1 MLSSEPWLTVPFL
14 KQPKGQFDTLIDIL
28 LTIPCEAPLAPE
40 ANRLQPQNANELN
53 IRRDIAARAQDALQQ
68 LDKFWRANKSTI
80 DPAYYQRLT
89 ELQLTYRPP
98 ISTSPIHSPIAFLDC
113 NTAFTTSLYDTGR
126 IVCLS
131 HASFSPSTEDEIRNS
146 ITAHSFSIL
155 ASLSCHENNVPAI
168 EGTFSKCFPVNIVR
182 LRALDQGIRERA
194 TEALIRYGTPRRF
207 NDLIVGEE
215 KDRPGEG
222 HRIRRS
228 CDGAFERWR
237 WEIYNLNPR
246 FSLSLSDHGN

>member
-1 MLSSEPWLTVPFL
+1 MKYATLS
-14 KQPKGQFDTLIDIL
+14 QP
-28 LTIPCEAPLAPE
+28 
-40 ANRLQPQNANELN
+40 
-53 IRRDIAARAQDALQQ
+53 
-68 LDKFWRANKSTI
+68 
-80 DPAYYQRLT
+80 
-89 ELQLTYRPP
+89 
-98 ISTSPIHSPIAFLDC
+98 
-113 NTAFTTSLYDTGR
+113 
-126 IVCLS
+126 IV
-131 HASFSPSTEDEIRNS
+131 FPSWHRCHHED
-146 ITAHSFSIL
+146 
-155 ASLSCHENNVPAI
+155 NVPAI
-168 EGTFSKCFPVNIVR
+168 EGTFSQCFPVNIVR

-207 NDLIVGEE
+207 NDLIVEEE